1 MIARLETLLIAASAN
16 VALAVLL
23 KATLTTA
30 LVLGAVHAAR
40 RSRAAV
46 RHVLLVAAFGMLMAL
61 PVAAALAPAMT
72 IAVPVTPVPS
82 QAIHVTGNDVSEVPT
97 VAPAIDAPGASALA
111 APPEPTWPTASTLL
125 AATWVLGAV
134 LTLVPVFIGLWQ
146 VAALRRSGLPWL
158 RGRGCVASLAPAGMA
173 GRIDVVLHEH
183 VQGPMTC
190 GAIRHT
196 IVLPRDAD
204 SWPAEDLHRALV
216 HELEHARRADWF
228 SQCLARVVCAI
239 YWFHPLVWTARR
251 ALALEAER
259 ACDDAVLERAEATG
273 YADQLVGLARRLAAD
288 QHPPLLAMANRRD
301 LSARVRALLDGRQA
315 RGPAGAWVVVCAGVS
330 AAALVAAMSPL
341 RIIAAGQGSAAT
353 GPRFSAASVR
363 PCAPAGAADGFG
375 DQTLSAGRVT
385 LPCRDLVT
393 LIEQAYQRFA
403 DGRVRPPWAAQRF
416 LISGGP
422 NWVKQ
427 DRYTIEATADG
438 APAAAVMLGPM
449 TQSLLEERFKL
460 SLHHEVREVPVYEL
474 VATKEGAKVAPP
486 PPGTCVDPES
496 QWADPASAPKL
507 PAGQHWCAAGW
518 HMESGRIVW
527 QNEGLDLDEFALMLR
542 GFADRPVVN
551 SSGIKGS
558 VAFRLDYEP
567 ANDLPPTALSA
578 ALKQQL
584 GLELRPSK
592 ASLDFIVID
601 HVERPTAGDVEQSAP
616 PQRFE
621 AVSIRPCTDDTP
633 PVGANGGQ
641 RSGQGGFPTISPG
654 RFTIDCGTVERLIS
668 NAYVLNGERLEH
680 NSPRIGDVS
689 WWKGGP
695 EWIRYDKFTIEASAP
710 GVTDR
715 AVLLGPMLRTLLQ
728 ERFALKLHRET
739 QDVPMY
745 GLTVAKGGL
754 KIQPMP
760 ADGCVQPGD
769 LGGGQVD
776 RADMRANAE
785 AVDAGTAKPMCSG
798 MTMMGGPGHSRWT
811 IGGTTMPNFAGT
823 LTTSM
828 DRFVVDRTGL
838 DPETKYN
845 IHLEFAPDE
854 HVPGVDKRNPRTD
867 FPPADAPNIFS
878 ALEQQLG
885 LTLDSTKG
893 PQGVLVID
901 HVEHPKADGGVVVP
915 MRARGA
921 GR

>member
-1 MIARLETLLIAASAN
+1 MMVRLDALLIAASAN
-16 VALAVLL
+16 GALAVLL

-30 LVLGAVHAAR
+30 LVLGAVHTAR
-40 RSRAAV
+40 RSRAAL
-46 RHVLLVAAFGMLMAL
+46 RHVLLVAAFGVLMAL

-72 IAVPVTPVPS
+72 IAVPVTSVAS
-82 QAIHVTGNDVSEVPT
+82 QAIDVTASDVSEVPT
-97 VAPAIDAPGASALA
+97 VAPATDARGASPLA
-111 APPEPTWPTASTLL
+111 AAPDGRLPSASTILV
-125 AATWVLGAV
+125 AAWVVGAV

-146 VAALRRSGLPWL
+146 VAGLRRSGLPWL
-158 RGRGCVASLAPAGMA
+158 RGRGCVASLASAGMA
-173 GRIDVVLHEH
+173 GRVDVVLHEH

-204 SWPAEDLHRALV
+204 SWGSEDLHRALV

-239 YWFHPLVWTARR
+239 YWFHPLVWVARR

-315 RGPAGAWVVVCAGVS
+315 RGPAGAWVVVSAGVG
-330 AAALVAAMSPL
+330 AAAFVAAMSPL
-341 RIIAAGQGSAAT
+341 RIIAAGEMSAAI
-353 GPRFSAASVR
+353 GPGFSAASVR
-363 PCAPAGAADGFG
+363 PCVGDSSGFG
-375 DQTLSAGRVT
+375 DQTLSPGRIAV
-385 LPCRDLVT
+385 PCRDLVSF
-393 LIEQAYQRFA
+393 IEQAYQRFA

-422 NWVKQ
+422 DWVKQ
-427 DRYTIEATADG
+427 DRYTIEAAADG

-449 TQSLLEERFKL
+449 TQSLLEDRFKL

-486 PPGTCVDPES
+486 PAGTCVDRES
-496 QWADPASAPKL
+496 QWADPASEPKL

-551 SSGIKGS
+551 TTGIKGS
-558 VAFRLDYEP
+558 VAFRLEYEP
-567 ANDLPPTALSA
+567 SNDLPATALSA
-578 ALKQQL
+578 ALRQQL

-601 HVERPTAGDVEQSAP
+601 HVERPTAGGGQQP

-621 AVSIRPCTDDTP
+621 AVSIRPCADDAP
-633 PVGANGGQ
+633 PAGANGGQ

-654 RFTIDCGTVERLIS
+654 RFAIDCGTVERLIS
-668 NAYVLNGERLEH
+668 NAYVLNGDRLE
-680 NSPRIGDVS
+680 NNRPRIGDVS

-715 AVLLGPMLRTLLQ
+715 AVLLGPMLRTLLE

-754 KIQPMP
+754 KVQPMP
-760 ADGCVQPGD
+760 PDGCVQPGD
-769 LGGGQVD
+769 LGGQVD
-776 RADMRANAE
+776 PAAAMRANAD
-785 AVDAGTAKPMCSG
+785 AVTAGTAKPMCSG
-798 MTMMGGPGHSRWT
+798 MTMMGSPGHARWT
-811 IGGTTMPNFAGT
+811 IGGTTMPNFAGI
-823 LTTSM
+823 LTGSM
-828 DRFVVDRTGL
+828 DHFVMDKTGL

-885 LTLDSTKG
+885 LKLDSTKG

-901 HVEHPKADGGVVVP
+901 HVEHPKADGGVVAP